1 MNNIFKEMSKS
12 EETQTIP
19 VGEPTLFLDPQ
30 EICMSYGVL

>member
-12 EETQTIP
+12 EETQTMS
-19 VGEPTLFLDPQ
+19 VGETTLFLNPQ